1 MPAPPGPRN
10 ILFLNHNS
18 RGVGTFYRCW
28 HLARQLARS
37 GLRVTLVTGSP
48 NRRILARSS
57 SEDGVLITETPNLLT
72 NMYALG
78 SGYGAIGIP
87 YRVVYSLRQ
96 RFDLIHAFDHKPNV
110 LLPAVLRSKMKE
122 TPLVA
127 DWSDW
132 WGQTTDGTGLQ
143 ERKAKPVVR
152 LETFMEEYIHTEAD
166 WVTTI
171 STGLRQRAVSLGIPP
186 DRISCIPSG
195 APDDLIMP
203 LDKTHCRAELQ
214 ISPGTFLLGYVG
226 IGIED
231 LEMMADAL
239 LLLRRLRKNL
249 KLGIVGPVETVTQL
263 NEPAL
268 REGITWFGRIPFHR
282 LSLYLGACDA
292 FVLPMRDSTVNR
304 NRWPN
309 KFGDYIAAGRP
320 VLCSNVG
327 DVARIVESER
337 CGLVWNDG
345 SDLISAI
352 ESLVDDPGLANELGA
367 RARYVAEHEL
377 SWEALARQF
386 VAVYRNM
393 WGGAI

>member
-1 MPAPPGPRN
+1 MLEPRN
-10 ILFLNHNS
+10 ILLLNHNS

-37 GLRVTLVTGSP
+37 GRRVTLVTVSP
-48 NRRILARSS
+48 NRRILPQSS
-57 SEDGVLITETPNLLT
+57 AEDGVWIVETPNLLT

-87 YRVVYSLRQ
+87 YRIVNSLRQ
-96 RFDLIHAFDHKPNV
+96 PFDVVHAFDHKPNV
-110 LLPAVLRSKMKE
+110 LLPAILLSRMKE
-122 TPLVA
+122 TSLVA

-132 WGQTTDGTGLQ
+132 WGRTADGSGLQ
-143 ERKAKPVVR
+143 ERRAKAVVR
-152 LETFMEEYIHTEAD
+152 LEEFMEEYIHSEAD

-171 STGLRQRAVSLGIPP
+171 STGLRERAISSGIPSE
-186 DRISCIPSG
+186 RISCIPSG
-195 APDDLIMP
+195 APSDLILP
-203 LDKTHCRAELQ
+203 LDKTSCRKELQ
-214 ISPGTFLLGYVG
+214 ISRATFLLGFVG

-239 LLLRRLRKNL
+239 LLVRRLRKNVR
-249 KLGIVGPVETVTQL
+249 LGIIGPAETKTEL

-292 FVLPMRDSTVNR
+292 FVLPMRNNTANR
-304 NRWPN
+304 TRWPN